1 MADVHD
7 KKTRSYN
14 MSHIKSKNTKPELLI
29 RKYIF
34 NKGFRFRLHVLNL
47 PGKSDIVLPKYKTI
61 IFMHGC
67 FWHGHENCKYFVIPK
82 TRTDWWVN
90 KIERNKQIDTDN
102 FQKLNTLGWKVLTIF
117 ECELKTKIRKKTLDE
132 LVNKIY

>member
-1 MADVHD
+1 MFCNMADVHD

-34 NKGFRFRLHVLNL
+34 NKGFRFRLHLLNL
-47 PGKSDIVLPKYKTI
+47 LGKPDIVLPKYKTI

-67 FWHGHENCKYFVIPK
+67 FGMDMRILNILLYDKAFDKGLIAINEKFEIILSSDLKKKSKHEYYSKY
-82 TRTDWWVN
+82 
-90 KIERNKQIDTDN
+90 
-102 FQKLNTLGWKVLTIF
+102 
-117 ECELKTKIRKKTLDE
+117 
-132 LVNKIY
+132 